1 MMPARNAVDGNKIID
16 RALFISK
23 YLLMGRPSTI
33 STKQILETA
42 RELFLTKGPG
52 VTTAEIARE
61 VGISEASIFKRFPT
75 KHALFHAALGFEDQH
90 EVWEEELTAMVG
102 CGDLKKNLV
111 QIAVARLAFF
121 RQLIPRLMVM
131 WTCREDMQAHMQKM
145 HGPDSPPRKGLEALT
160 RYFKAEMALGR
171 IRVGDPEVVG
181 RIFIGF
187 LFNLI
192 FMETIGATGTG
203 ETTGRKGSKK
213 WDPEAHARALVET
226 LWAGI
231 DPASEGAPTAARPPR
246 KKA

>member
-1 MMPARNAVDGNKIID
+1 
-16 RALFISK
+16 
-23 YLLMGRPSTI
+23 MGRPATI

-42 RELFLTKGPG
+42 RELFLAKGPG

-102 CGDLKKNLV
+102 QGDLKENLV
-111 QIAVARLAFF
+111 QIAVARLSFF

-145 HGPDSPPRKGLEALT
+145 HGPDSPPRKGLAALT
-160 RYFKAEMALGR
+160 RFFQQEMDLGR
-171 IRVGDPEVVG
+171 IRPGEPEVVG

-192 FMETIGATGTG
+192 FMETIGASGADEIT
-203 ETTGRKGSKK
+203 RSKGAKR

-231 DPASEGAPTAARPPR
+231 DPACGCVPTAKQPG